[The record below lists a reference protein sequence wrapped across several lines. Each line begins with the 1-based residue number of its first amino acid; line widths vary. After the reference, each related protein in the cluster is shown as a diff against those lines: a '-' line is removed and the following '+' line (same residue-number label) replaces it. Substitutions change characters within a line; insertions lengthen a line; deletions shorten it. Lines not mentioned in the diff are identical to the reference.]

1 MVLHPD
7 FSCGGEGVLR
17 GKRSAAGEPRSKE
30 AEEGQ
35 AEDGAGLVALC
46 AANERRGRARRKE
59 EMKAKLAFGA
69 PLYLY
74 AERAR
79 PKLGM
84 IQLRCVDDG
93 LSSLLRGDLGKYRFE
108 SDGAE
113 REIWGTALF
122 ALARAKFRPSVER
135 TEAARSALRN
145 LASAS
150 GALVTIREA
159 ARELHGFS
167 GSEGRVLAL

>member
-1 MVLHPD
+1 MTGFGSSLTRMATRPG
-7 FSCGGEGVLR
+7 FGR
-17 GKRSAAGEPRSKE
+17 AMAGIGRPTSSQSPPRFGPPSH
-30 AEEGQ
+30 
-35 AEDGAGLVALC
+35 EDRAG
-46 AANERRGRARRKE
+46 RRGGYRLAREVRGI
-59 EMKAKLAFGA
+59 AKLAFGA

-93 LSSLLRGDLGKYRFE
+93 LSSLRRGDLGKYRFE
-108 SDGAE
+108 SDGDE
-113 REIWGTALF
+113 REIWGTALS
-122 ALARAKFRPSVER
+122 ALASAKFRPSVER

-150 GALVTIREA
+150 GALATIREA
-159 ARELHGFS
+159 PRHLHSFS
-167 GSEGRVLAL
+167 GS

>member
-1 MVLHPD
+1 LR
-7 FSCGGEGVLR
+7 GREGVLVH
-17 GKRSAAGEPRSKE
+17 GKGPAAGEPRSKE
-30 AEEGQ
+30 AEKGE
-35 AEDGAGLVALC
+35 AEDAAGFVALC
-46 AANERRGRARRKE
+46 AANERRRRARWKE
-59 EMKAKLAFGA
+59 EMKAKLAFGT

-93 LSSLLRGDLGKYRFE
+93 LSSLRRGDLGKYRFE
-108 SDGAE
+108 SDGDE

-122 ALARAKFRPSVER
+122 ALARAKFRPSVEH

-145 LASAS
+145 LASAP
-150 GALVTIREA
+150 AREA
-159 ARELHGFS
+159 ALTLSKATNSRRLMSTSRAS
-167 GSEGRVLAL
+167 GPCSQRQ

>member
-17 GKRSAAGEPRSKE
+17 GKRSAAGEPRSKK

-159 ARELHGFS
+159 AREPHGFS